1 MQQFYGFMA
10 GAKEREVASCAAAKF
25 HLFQEAISLD
35 VSGNSAPHEQIGGWA
50 RAALC
55 CDGREGLGIVPS
67 QPLRPSKLDPTCSC
81 ALAAAVGAPD
91 GPSDA
96 PPRDARP
103 FTRPFAT
110 RQLTIAYCT
119 AAHITPRHDNQ
130 NPFFHFCIQTSN
142 EKAIWQISE
151 KYFALG
157 LSRLVTGVAYAR
169 GSRSRLANAELL
181 ALAEFHIQCH
191 GSLDAIYFY
200 FCGQKFG

>member
-1 MQQFYGFMA
+1 
-10 GAKEREVASCAAAKF
+10 VASRAAAKF
-25 HLFQEAISLD
+25 HLFQEVISLD

-103 FTRPFAT
+103 FAT
-110 RQLTIAYCT
+110 RQTNNSLLHRRAHHATT
-119 AAHITPRHDNQ
+119 AKTLSS
-130 NPFFHFCIQTSN
+130 TS
-142 EKAIWQISE
+142 A
-151 KYFALG
+151 
-157 LSRLVTGVAYAR
+157 
-169 GSRSRLANAELL
+169 
-181 ALAEFHIQCH
+181 
-191 GSLDAIYFY
+191 
-200 FCGQKFG
+200 